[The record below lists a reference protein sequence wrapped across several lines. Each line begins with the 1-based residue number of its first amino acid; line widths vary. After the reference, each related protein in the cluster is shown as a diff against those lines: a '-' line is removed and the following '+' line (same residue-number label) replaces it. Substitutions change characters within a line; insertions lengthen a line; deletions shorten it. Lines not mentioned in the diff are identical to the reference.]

1 MCYNYI
7 VQKGRERDL
16 LHPIPERFED
26 AINTTYNILLISL
39 GVSEENNNSCKFWLN
54 SHYGG
59 SKYQ

>member
-54 SHYGG
+54 SH
-59 SKYQ
+59 